1 MPNRIPTADNIS
13 TLKMPDSAR
22 KLHVDFRPDRLNL
35 TAAGATAV
43 LNIKMPDIPGAES
56 AILTIDA
63 YLLDNPVHPQGHFGW
78 WSFSIDANRK
88 FALEFAFRDGCLA
101 VSSKTEEI
109 SDRWVNMDE
118 PDVSASQSILVHV
131 VLRHGINNSILSQQ
145 SLVAFRDDTALK
157 HAVKQARAYLPAVR
171 RDQDLLAKHNFNW
184 PSESRLHIVAGAL
197 PRPQQLAGDLHA
209 VALARELAANGVPC
223 SLYATE
229 FDSKLRGVVRN
240 TRELLGK
247 IQPSDIVV
255 LFYEDRELNLPWLS
269 ELQCR
274 KAFICLDIPRSPRL
288 QAFDAQAHRNHQAA
302 WLEMPAAKMF
312 DIVAAN
318 SDVLAK
324 EVAAAVFPDGKR
336 DVVVMDFIDRT
347 TFWDEIATNPF
358 TQFAGPVLLCPARLE
373 PNNGFVKTLQ
383 LFEKLLAIRPDAQLL
398 AASNRPRHVY
408 FKYIESLLATR
419 FSGIQKNVSLRLDI
433 DDADLKGMMQA
444 CAAMIDLSDT
454 ANQHLTDAEIFEKPL
469 FTRGGPANT
478 QASSQCNFRLFGTD
492 QDKAE
497 ALVQFLKRPAA
508 FKPAGREIHHREPA
522 RPGLLNLLEDLI
534 ALPGP
539 LNGSAF

>member
-1 MPNRIPTADNIS
+1 MPNRIALADKRS
-13 TLKMPDSAR
+13 ALKMPASAR

-43 LNIKMPDIPGAES
+43 LNIKMPDISGAES

-63 YLLDNPVHPQGHFGW
+63 YLLDNPVHPLGHFGW
-78 WSFSIDANRK
+78 WSFSIDANQK

-109 SDRWVNMDE
+109 SDHWVNRDE

-145 SLVAFRDDTALK
+145 SLVAFRDETALK
-157 HAVKQARAYLPAVR
+157 QAVKQARAYLPAVR
-171 RDQDLLAKHNFNW
+171 RNQKLLSKHNFNW
-184 PSESRLHIVAGAL
+184 PSESRLHIVGGAL

-223 SLYATE
+223 SLYASE
-229 FDSKLRGVVRN
+229 FDPKLRGAVRN
-240 TRELLGK
+240 TRELLGRV
-247 IQPSDIVV
+247 QPSDIVV
-255 LFYEDRELNLPWLS
+255 LFYEDRELNLQWLS

-288 QAFDAQAHRNHQAA
+288 QAFDAQAHRNHQVA
-302 WLEMPAAKMF
+302 WLEMPAARMF

-324 EVAAAVFPDGKR
+324 EAAATVFPDGKR
-336 DVVVMDFIDRT
+336 DVVAIDFLDRT
-347 TFWDEIATNPF
+347 TFWDEITTNPF

-373 PNNGFVKTLQ
+373 PHNGFVRTLQ
-383 LFEKLLAIRPDAQLL
+383 LFGKLLAIHPDAQLL

-419 FSGIQKNVSLRLDI
+419 FASIKENVSLRMDI
-433 DDADLKGMMQA
+433 DDGDLKGMMQA
-444 CAAMIDLSDT
+444 CTALIDLGTT
-454 ANQHLTDAEIFEKPL
+454 ANQHIADAEIFGKPL
-469 FTRGGPANT
+469 FVSGGSANA
-478 QASSQCNFRLFGTD
+478 QAALPSSFRLYGTD

-497 ALVQFLKRPAA
+497 VVGEWLKDPVAFQPTDREMRHRIPAA
-508 FKPAGREIHHREPA
+508 
-522 RPGLLNLLEDLI
+522 PGLLNLLEDLI
-534 ALPGP
+534 ALPRP
-539 LNGSAF
+539 LSGL